1 VEGYIFS
8 RQIWREKVS
17 THYMFRPLWIE
28 IDLKALRHNFK
39 TIKRIVGSKTK
50 VIATVKQYAY
60 GHGLIPIARE
70 LSHLG
75 VDFFGVGSIE
85 EAVTLRDN
93 GFNEPILVL
102 TAVLPHHAHNFI
114 KYKIIPTVVDLE
126 FAKKLNRAAE
136 SKNIIMP
143 VHVKIDTGMGRLG
156 LPYQE
161 AYEFI
166 KALRRLKNINLEGI
180 FTHFPAADTDSEFT
194 NYQIGI
200 FNKFIA
206 RLQREGITFKYYHS
220 ANSIALLN
228 YPNSHFNM
236 VRPGLILYGIKPVRE
251 AEFKLQPVL
260 SLKSRIVFI
269 KKVKKGSSVS
279 YGRTY
284 IAKKPTLIATIA
296 IGYADGYP
304 WALSGLS
311 RVIIRNRF
319 FKVVGRV
326 CMDHI
331 MIDLVSQRNISIG
344 DEVILLGKSKD
355 CMVTAEELAALAKTI
370 SYEIVS
376 RLSLKIP
383 RIYKHATE
391 PHSA

>member
-1 VEGYIFS
+1 
-8 RQIWREKVS
+8 
-17 THYMFRPLWIE
+17 
-28 IDLKALRHNFK
+28 
-39 TIKRIVGSKTK
+39 
-50 VIATVKQYAY
+50 
-60 GHGLIPIARE
+60 
-70 LSHLG
+70 
-75 VDFFGVGSIE
+75 
-85 EAVTLRDN
+85 
-93 GFNEPILVL
+93 
-102 TAVLPHHAHNFI
+102 
-114 KYKIIPTVVDLE
+114 
-126 FAKKLNRAAE
+126 
-136 SKNIIMP
+136 
-143 VHVKIDTGMGRLG
+143 
-156 LPYQE
+156 
-161 AYEFI
+161 
-166 KALRRLKNINLEGI
+166 
-180 FTHFPAADTDSEFT
+180 
-194 NYQIGI
+194 
-200 FNKFIA
+200 
-206 RLQREGITFKYYHS
+206 
-220 ANSIALLN
+220 
-228 YPNSHFNM
+228 M